1 MNNQIFPRLGTFF
14 ILMGCGLLFLF
25 IGSTFAGEF
34 SILFLLFAAAAF
46 FLGFMFH
53 RLSPHPEPTRFSTIR
68 KMRQRSRDHKED
80 KRPEDDH
87 EK

>member
-1 MNNQIFPRLGTFF
+1 MNDHLLPRLGTFF
-14 ILMGCGLLFLF
+14 ILMGCGFLFLF

-34 SILFLLFAAAAF
+34 SILYLLLAAAAL

-53 RLSPHPEPTRFSTIR
+53 RLAPHPEPTRFSTIR
-68 KMRQRSRDHKED
+68 KMRQRSRQRKED
-80 KRPEDDH
+80 NQPEDDH